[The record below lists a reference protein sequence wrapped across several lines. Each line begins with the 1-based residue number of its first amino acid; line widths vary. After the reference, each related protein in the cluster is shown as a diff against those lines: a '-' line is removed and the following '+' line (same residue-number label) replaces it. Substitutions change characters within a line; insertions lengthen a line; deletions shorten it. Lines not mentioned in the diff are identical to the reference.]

1 MKIIVL
7 QGCPC
12 SGKTTWAQ
20 KYLEETTVPTRY
32 VNRDQIRCEL
42 NGGKYVM
49 NHEVDVTYI
58 EKQRVCDALAEGLD
72 VIIDATNLNP
82 HTISKWKKV
91 AQEHN
96 AEIEFKEFY
105 VPYAEAMKRSKA
117 RKAVGGLYIPKQVMT
132 GFYKKYYPERLKEE
146 LTDKR
151 KILKPDFTLHPAVM
165 CDLDGTLA
173 LHQGRDPFDWAS
185 IPEDAIDPRL
195 EHILK
200 DYCCQGVAI
209 IFVTGRPERAR
220 AATEKWLFD
229 HDLYSYKL
237 YMRADNDFS
246 HGDDYKR
253 KVYNERIKGDYN
265 VYCVFEDSNKCV
277 KMWREEGLL
286 TCQVENSDY

>member
-12 SGKTTWAQ
+12 SGKTTWA
-20 KYLEETTVPTRY
+20 KEYLKDHEAVY
-32 VNRDQIRCEL
+32 VNRDSIRCEL
-42 NGGKYVM
+42 NGGKYTLKKED
-49 NHEVDVTYI
+49 EVTAMESY
-58 EKQRVCDALAEGLD
+58 RVIEGLDKGSD

-82 HTISKWKKV
+82 KTIKKWQRLADLKG
-91 AQEHN
+91 
-96 AEIEFKEFY
+96 AEINFKEFY
-105 VPYAEAMKRSKA
+105 VPIEEAIKRSKA
-117 RKAVGGLYIPKQVMT
+117 RKAEGGLYISKAVMT
-132 GFYKKYYPERLKEE
+132 SFYKKYYPERLKEE

-151 KILKPDFTLHPAVM
+151 KILKPDFTLHPAVI

-229 HDLYSYKL
+229 HELYSYKL

-253 KVYNERIKGDYN
+253 KVYKEHIKGDYN

-277 KMWREEGLL
+277 KMWRDEGLL

>member
-12 SGKTTWAQ
+12 SGKTTWA
-20 KYLEETTVPTRY
+20 KEYLKDHEAVY
-32 VNRDQIRCEL
+32 INRDSIRCEL
-42 NGGKYVM
+42 NGGKYTLKKED
-49 NHEVDVTYI
+49 EVTAI
-58 EKQRVCDALAEGLD
+58 ESYRVIEGLD
-72 VIIDATNLNP
+72 KGSDVIVDATNLNP
-82 HTISKWKKV
+82 KTIKKWQRLADLKG
-91 AQEHN
+91 
-96 AEIEFKEFY
+96 AEIDFKEFY
-105 VPYAEAMKRSKA
+105 VPIEEAMKRSKA
-117 RKAVGGLYIPKQVMT
+117 RKAVGGLYISKQVMT

-151 KILKPDFTLHPAVM
+151 KILKPNFTLHPAVI

-253 KVYNERIKGDYN
+253 KVYNEHIKGDYN

>member
-12 SGKTTWAQ
+12 SGKTTWA
-20 KYLEETTVPTRY
+20 KEYLKDHEAVY
-32 VNRDQIRCEL
+32 VNRDSIRCEL
-42 NGGKYVM
+42 NGGKYTLKKED
-49 NHEVDVTYI
+49 EVNAI
-58 EKQRVCDALAEGLD
+58 ESCRVIEGLD
-72 VIIDATNLNP
+72 KGSDVIVDATNLNP
-82 HTISKWKKV
+82 KTIKKWQRLADLKG
-91 AQEHN
+91 
-96 AEIEFKEFY
+96 AEIDFKEFY
-105 VPYAEAMKRSKA
+105 VPIEEAIKRSKA
-117 RKAVGGLYIPKQVMT
+117 RKAEGGLYISKAVMT
-132 GFYKKYYPERLKEE
+132 NFYKKYYPERLKEE

-151 KILKPDFTLHPAVM
+151 KILKPDFTLHPAVI

-229 HDLYSYKL
+229 HELYSYKL

-253 KVYNERIKGDYN
+253 KVYNEHIKGDYN

-277 KMWREEGLL
+277 KMWRAEGLL

>member
-1 MKIIVL
+1 MKLIVL

-12 SGKTTWAQ
+12 SGKTTWA
-20 KYLEETTVPTRY
+20 KEYLKDHEAVY
-32 VNRDQIRCEL
+32 VNRDSIRCEL
-42 NGGKYVM
+42 NGGKYTLKKED
-49 NHEVDVTYI
+49 EVNAI
-58 EKQRVCDALAEGLD
+58 ESCRVIEGLD
-72 VIIDATNLNP
+72 KGSDVIVDATNLNP
-82 HTISKWKKV
+82 KTIKKWQRLADLKG
-91 AQEHN
+91 
-96 AEIEFKEFY
+96 AEIDFKEFY
-105 VPYAEAMKRSKA
+105 VPIEEAIKRSKA
-117 RKAVGGLYIPKQVMT
+117 RKAEGGLYISKAVMT
-132 GFYKKYYPERLKEE
+132 NFYKKYYPERLKEE

-151 KILKPDFTLHPAVM
+151 KILKPDFTLHPAVI

-185 IPEDAIDPRL
+185 IPEDAIDTRL

-229 HDLYSYKL
+229 HELYSYKL

-253 KVYNERIKGDYN
+253 KVYNEHIKGDYN

-277 KMWREEGLL
+277 KMWRAEGLL

>member
-1 MKIIVL
+1 MKLIVL

-12 SGKTTWAQ
+12 SGKSTWA
-20 KYLEETTVPTRY
+20 KEYLKDNEAVY
-32 VNRDQIRCEL
+32 VNRDSIRCEL
-42 NGGKYVM
+42 NGGKYTLKKED
-49 NHEVDVTYI
+49 EVTAI
-58 EKQRVCDALAEGLD
+58 ESYRVIEGLD
-72 VIIDATNLNP
+72 KGSDVIVDATNLNP
-82 HTISKWKKV
+82 KTIKKWQRLADLKC
-91 AQEHN
+91 
-96 AEIEFKEFY
+96 AEIDFKEFY
-105 VPYAEAMKRSKA
+105 VPIEEAIKRSKA
-117 RKAVGGLYIPKQVMT
+117 RKAEGGLYISKAVMT

-151 KILKPDFTLHPAVM
+151 KILKPDFTLHPAVI

-173 LHQGRDPFDWAS
+173 LHQGRDPFDWAH

-195 EHILK
+195 EQILK
-200 DYCCQGVAI
+200 DYCYQGIAI

-229 HDLYSYKL
+229 HELYSYKL

-253 KVYNERIKGDYN
+253 KVYNDHIKGDYD

-277 KMWREEGLL
+277 KMWRDEGLL

>member
-20 KYLEETTVPTRY
+20 KYLEETTRPTRY

-42 NGGKYVM
+42 NGGKYTLKKED
-49 NHEVDVTYI
+49 EVNAI
-58 EKQRVCDALAEGLD
+58 ESCRVIEGLD
-72 VIIDATNLNP
+72 KGSDVIVDATNLNP
-82 HTISKWKKV
+82 KTIKKWQRLADLKG
-91 AQEHN
+91 
-96 AEIEFKEFY
+96 AEIDFKEFY
-105 VPYAEAMKRSKA
+105 VPIEEAIKRSKA
-117 RKAVGGLYIPKQVMT
+117 RKAEGGLYISKAVMT
-132 GFYKKYYPERLKEE
+132 NFYKKYYPERLKEE

-151 KILKPDFTLHPAVM
+151 KILKPDFTLHPAVI

-195 EHILK
+195 EQILK
-200 DYCCQGVAI
+200 DYCYQGVAI

-229 HDLYSYKL
+229 HELYSYKL

-253 KVYNERIKGDYN
+253 KVYNEHIKGDYN

-277 KMWREEGLL
+277 KMWRAEGLL

>member
-7 QGCPC
+7 QGYPC
-12 SGKTTWAQ
+12 SGKTTWA
-20 KYLEETTVPTRY
+20 KEYLKDHEAVY
-32 VNRDQIRCEL
+32 VNRDSIRCEL
-42 NGGKYVM
+42 NGGKYTLKKED
-49 NHEVDVTYI
+49 EVNAI
-58 EKQRVCDALAEGLD
+58 ESCRVIEGLD
-72 VIIDATNLNP
+72 KGSDVIVDATNLNP
-82 HTISKWKKV
+82 KTIKKWQRLADLKG
-91 AQEHN
+91 
-96 AEIEFKEFY
+96 AEIDFKEFY
-105 VPYAEAMKRSKA
+105 VPIEEAIKRSKA
-117 RKAVGGLYIPKQVMT
+117 RKAEGGLYISKAVMT
-132 GFYKKYYPERLKEE
+132 NFYKKYYPERLKEE

-151 KILKPDFTLHPAVM
+151 KILKPDFTLHPAVI

-185 IPEDAIDPRL
+185 IPEDAIDTRL
-195 EHILK
+195 EQILK
-200 DYCCQGVAI
+200 DYCYQGVAI

-229 HDLYSYKL
+229 HELYSYKL

-253 KVYNERIKGDYN
+253 KVYNEHIKGDYN

-277 KMWREEGLL
+277 KMWRAEGLL

>member
-1 MKIIVL
+1 MKLIVL

-12 SGKTTWAQ
+12 SGKSTWA
-20 KYLEETTVPTRY
+20 KEYLKDNEAVY
-32 VNRDQIRCEL
+32 VNRDSIRCEL
-42 NGGKYVM
+42 NGGKYTLKK
-49 NHEVDVTYI
+49 EDKVTAL
-58 EKQRVCDALAEGLD
+58 ETFRVIEGLD
-72 VIIDATNLNP
+72 KGSDVIVDATNLNP
-82 HTISKWKKV
+82 KTIKKWQRLADLKG
-91 AQEHN
+91 
-96 AEIEFKEFY
+96 AEINFKEFY
-105 VPYAEAMKRSKA
+105 VPIEEAIKRSKA
-117 RKAVGGLYIPKQVMT
+117 RKAEGGLYISKAVMT
-132 GFYKKYYPERLKEE
+132 SFYKKYYPERLKEE

-151 KILKPDFTLHPAVM
+151 KILKPDFTLHPAVI

-185 IPEDAIDPRL
+185 IFEDAIDPRL
-195 EHILK
+195 EQILK
-200 DYCCQGVAI
+200 DYCYQGVAI

-229 HDLYSYKL
+229 HELYSYKL

-253 KVYNERIKGDYN
+253 KVYNDHIKGDYD